1 MKIDNLV
8 PIPEENRSGM
18 GRPEKYPFSKL
29 EVGDSILFD
38 PEPAGS
44 LSRPAAAARTRAM
57 RTDMKFTCRK
67 EGTGVR
73 IWRIK

>member
-1 MKIDNLV
+1 V
-8 PIPEENRSGM
+8 PIPEENRGGGSGV
-18 GRPEKYPFSKL
+18 EKYPFSKL
-29 EVGDSILFD
+29 EVGDSILFN

-44 LSRPAAAARTRAM
+44 GSRPAVAARTRAV